1 MSTIDWNDLWN
12 IDNNHKQ
19 QLKDVNNWIK
29 LKSQLNSEIH
39 IMKIIWTLCWIHLK
53 SFGTCHEEGAET
65 IDDNEK
71 IPTPLN
77 ENEEIIAKF
86 GNRGISSV
94 IVIQRYHHSI
104 EWSTETFRMNSFYH
118 TIFCLSLKKIEKKES
133 HFLRK
138 IWMVFISFLI
148 IKVL

>member
-1 MSTIDWNDLWN
+1 M
-12 IDNNHKQ
+12 
-19 QLKDVNNWIK
+19 
-29 LKSQLNSEIH
+29 
-39 IMKIIWTLCWIHLK
+39 K
-53 SFGTCHEEGAET
+53 SFGTCHEEVTET

-104 EWSTETFRMNSFYH
+104 E
-118 TIFCLSLKKIEKKES
+118 
-133 HFLRK
+133 
-138 IWMVFISFLI
+138 
-148 IKVL
+148 